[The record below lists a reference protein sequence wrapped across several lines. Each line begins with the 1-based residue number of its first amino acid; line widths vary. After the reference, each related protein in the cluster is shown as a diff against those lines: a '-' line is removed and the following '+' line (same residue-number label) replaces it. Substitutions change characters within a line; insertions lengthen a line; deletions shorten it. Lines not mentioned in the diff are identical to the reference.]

1 MSGKRRIIIL
11 TKRQQAKPVFSSCY
25 SFGESGDKIKTGR
38 QIKTGEQTPSLR
50 RTLARAFSPPLAP
63 SFVAAV
69 AALKVSLWR
78 RMSAVATG
86 NFILTGG
93 QRRRTGRQHPRCA
106 ELSLAEG
113 EYHCFSGFARK
124 TFRTSSL
131 FTITYNFSL
140 RAPLS
145 FSRCVF
151 AERKRI
157 LK

>member
-1 MSGKRRIIIL
+1 MTTLSCSLRSPSRFPPFAPFLSPRSRLSGCLFPAHVREKTNSYFDEETTGKARFL
-11 TKRQQAKPVFSSCY
+11 FVLLFH
-25 SFGESGDKIKTGR
+25 GMTGR
-38 QIKTGEQTPSLR
+38 
-50 RTLARAFSPPLAP
+50 
-63 SFVAAV
+63 
-69 AALKVSLWR
+69 
-78 RMSAVATG
+78 
-86 NFILTGG
+86 
-93 QRRRTGRQHPRCA
+93 QRRRTGRQSSRFA

-140 RAPLS
+140 RAALS